1 MLGGASGDF
10 TLPRDD
16 EGGAGA
22 AFVDRVFPAFVGAG
36 GFVVAEL
43 FEGFVFVAIVHD
55 GAVIGAEDDEG
66 VFGELETVESL
77 HDLADGPVELDD
89 GVGAEAVGRDALK
102 ALVRDARD
110 VEVVGGVEE
119 EEGLVL
125 ILFDEGVGL
134 LDPLVSEV
142 FIAEAGLVAAG
153 VEADAG
159 DAIMN
164 GGVVSMG
171 PVHLEGVA
179 MGDSG
184 GMIRGRFFSSNP
196 EGIGGVEVEDAAF
209 GDVDLRDAVV
219 GGGEEE
225 VVVEA
230 DLARAG
236 LEFAIPI
243 GAFSFFTE
251 AEVPFADDAGLVAG
265 FFHEVWEGES
275 AFVDDEVAVWRRDS
289 GAGLAEG
296 IGAGEE
302 GVACRG
308 AGGRRAV
315 AAGEALATGGELIDV
330 RGLEGGG
337 SVAGEVTVAHV
348 IGHDDD
354 DVGFGC
360 AKKL

>member
-1 MLGGASGDF
+1 MLGGAGGNF
-10 TLPRDD
+10 TLPGGD

-36 GFVVAEL
+36 GFVAAEL
-43 FEGFVFVAIVHD
+43 FEGFVFVAIIHD

-66 VFGELETVESL
+66 FFGELETVEGL

-89 GVGAEAVGRDALK
+89 GVGAEAMGRDALK

-119 EEGLVL
+119 EEGLIFVF
-125 ILFDEGVGL
+125 FDEGVGL
-134 LDPLVSEV
+134 LDPFVGEV
-142 FIAEAGLVAAG
+142 FIAEAGFVAAG
-153 VEADAG
+153 VETDTG
-159 DAIMN
+159 DAIVD
-164 GGVVSMG
+164 GGIVSVG

-179 MGDSG
+179 MGDAG
-184 GMIRGRFFSSNP
+184 GVIRGRFFPSNP
-196 EGIGGVEVEDAAF
+196 EGIGGVEIEDAAF

-225 VVVEA
+225 VMIEA
-230 DLARAG
+230 DLAGAG
-236 LEFAIPI
+236 LELAIPI
-243 GAFSFFTE
+243 GSFSFLTK
-251 AEVPFADDAGLVAG
+251 AEVPFADDAGLVAC
-265 FFHEVWEGES
+265 FFHEVGEGES
-275 AFVDDEVAVWRRDS
+275 AVVDDEVAVGRCDS

-308 AGGRRAV
+308 AGGRGAV
-315 AAGEALATGGELIDV
+315 AAGEALASGGELIDV